1 MLILEYTCR
10 ILFMLAALSIA
21 LTFIVLILQKI
32 FIKKYKKLDKIN
44 DKIAYMGGICIGLL
58 ILNGILV
65 VVYMVISKSI

>member
-32 FIKKYKKLDKIN
+32 FIKKNKKLDKIN

>member
-1 MLILEYTCR
+1 
-10 ILFMLAALSIA
+10 MLAALSIA

-32 FIKKYKKLDKIN
+32 FIKKNKKLDKIN